1 MKRERTNGEHP
12 ADYGSRE
19 TAVPT
24 DQTNWNLP
32 IGLFIRIDRA
42 HVCMYVFFY
51 AFISIPSI
59 FPIFRLLFFFFSFRR
74 VQFGQKWRIA
84 LRIPIDACVSTR
96 GYSFGKYRYTEG

>member
-42 HVCMYVFFY
+42 HVCMYVFFTLL
-51 AFISIPSI
+51 
-59 FPIFRLLFFFFSFRR
+59 FPFLLFFLFFVYFFLFFNFRR

-96 GYSFGKYRYTEG
+96 SYSFGKYRYTEG

>member
-1 MKRERTNGEHP
+1 MGNSRIWKRVSRMKRERTNGEHP

-51 AFISIPSI
+51 AFISISSI
-59 FPIFRLLFFFFSFRR
+59 FPIFRLLFSFF
-74 VQFGQKWRIA
+74 
-84 LRIPIDACVSTR
+84 
-96 GYSFGKYRYTEG
+96 